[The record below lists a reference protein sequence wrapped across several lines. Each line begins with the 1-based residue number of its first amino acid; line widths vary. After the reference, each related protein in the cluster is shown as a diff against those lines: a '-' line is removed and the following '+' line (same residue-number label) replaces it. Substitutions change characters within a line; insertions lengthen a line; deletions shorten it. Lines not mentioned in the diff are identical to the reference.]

1 MKDGLEIIS
10 AARDLAKKAHA
21 GQFRRDGTTPYFDHV
36 HGVATTVIPTN
47 PETIATAY
55 LHDVLEDTSLSS
67 KDLSDAGFPDSIVE
81 AVLLLTKFDHQPYE
95 EYLKAI
101 KTNAIARA
109 VKIADMKY
117 NLADTPTEKQRVKY
131 TSGIELLSQ

>member
-10 AARDLAKKAHA
+10 AARALAKRAHS

-36 HGVATTVIPTN
+36 HGVALSVQPQK
-47 PETIATAY
+47 PEYIAAAY
-55 LHDVLEDTSLSS
+55 LHDVIEDTSLSS
-67 KDLSDAGFPDSIVE
+67 KDLSDAGFSDSIVE

-101 KTNAIARA
+101 KSNAIARA

-117 NLADTPTEKQRVKY
+117 NLADTPTEKQRIKY
-131 TSGIELLSQ
+131 TAGLELLK